1 MNTYRVFAEKCTLM
15 FLGARDPQKGLSQAK
30 KNVSVVVKENASQHF
45 SNQIVHTCTDS
56 FPYISSVYVP
66 ELCNNL
72 HHYVGFYVPTPK

>member
-1 MNTYRVFAEKCTLM
+1 M
-15 FLGARDPQKGLSQAK
+15 QA
-30 KNVSVVVKENASQHF
+30 NIF

-72 HHYVGFYVPTPK
+72 HHYVGFYVPTTYLSSYVTYASLSS